1 MRRLNCTFLFVL
13 AVLFHGLFTVNVY
26 AADEKPVETQTDV
39 QQDNWEFILEIY
51 FWMAEIDATTAG
63 GQDLEFDFDT
73 IMENLDLTLMAA
85 IGTRKDKWNFLI
97 DVLYLDISESS
108 DSNINPVLQLTDR
121 GLEGWG
127 VNPVVAYEIM
137 GGEKGS
143 LQLLAGARYLGIDV
157 DLEFETLPPL
167 GPKKIKDSGS
177 VDVWDGIVGVRG
189 YLNLKGRWFVP
200 YRLDIGTGDS
210 DFTWHAFTGIG
221 YQFDTFKLLAVYR
234 HMDWDFDD
242 DAVLDDL
249 QVSGL
254 VVGAIFAF

>member
-1 MRRLNCTFLFVL
+1 MRRLNGPFLFVL

-39 QQDNWEFILEIY
+39 QQVNWEFILEIY

-97 DVLYLDISESS
+97 DVVYLDISESS

-121 GLEGWG
+121 GLEGWI

-143 LQLLAGARYLGIDV
+143 LQLLAGV
-157 DLEFETLPPL
+157 
-167 GPKKIKDSGS
+167 
-177 VDVWDGIVGVRG
+177 
-189 YLNLKGRWFVP
+189 
-200 YRLDIGTGDS
+200 
-210 DFTWHAFTGIG
+210 G
-221 YQFDTFKLLAVYR
+221 YQFDTFKLLAAYR
-234 HMDWDFDD
+234 YMDWDFGD

-249 QVSGL
+249 QVSGP
-254 VVGAIFAF
+254 VIGTIFTF